1 MAKTDGAWFGETVQG
16 FFGWVFVAFVIVFGF
31 RISVR
36 QRPLRPTSPF
46 LRRHAMV
53 PLSIYAAGMVFQ
65 MILGNPVENRTIA
78 AFAMGIP
85 LLCALAG
92 FQRWRA
98 PGKVAP

>member
-1 MAKTDGAWFGETVQG
+1 
-16 FFGWVFVAFVIVFGF
+16 
-31 RISVR
+31 
-36 QRPLRPTSPF
+36 
-46 LRRHAMV
+46 MV

-65 MILGNPVENRTIA
+65 MILGNPVEIRTIA